1 MKRRKPDRLRDVER
15 TRRRAYEGN
24 RRARFL
30 DHNALLK
37 EVARRLK
44 HESTVTKSRRSF
56 AALVRLKLEAA
67 EGRSGSGFGFKSLGH

>member
-44 HESTVTKSRRSF
+44 DKGRIDHYEVEEIVQ
-56 AALVRLKLEAA
+56 ALVRLKLEAA
-67 EGRSGSGFGFKSLGH
+67 EGRSG